1 MTDPAPITTFILR
14 PMLTISFRKVQ
25 TLFAVGFVSCI
36 YTSSVTA
43 TPSLASVLPLPHAV
57 RDAVL
62 ILIPAGR
69 TQIGDDTAPPDE
81 RPSFTYE
88 GTAFLLDR
96 TPVTVAQFRA
106 FVKETGYVTDAERF
120 GSAGVL
126 DPREGSWI
134 AESGANWRRPFG
146 SAGAPASASHPVT
159 QVSWYDADTFCHA
172 YGARLPTELEWEYAA
187 RFGQTPDGH
196 VFKAG
201 EPPRRGIHFDANV
214 WEGLFPLLDSG
225 EDGYRGTSP
234 VGAFGAAPSGL
245 TDMAGNVW
253 QWTASWY
260 LPYGS
265 PTAKPR
271 DLSAERV
278 RRGGS
283 FLCDPTF
290 CEGFRATARG
300 HSTPDTSL
308 INVGFRCAADI
319 NSPAPLAGHR
329 ARIDEHAHWMSRRL
343 G

>member
-1 MTDPAPITTFILR
+1 LAT
-14 PMLTISFRKVQ
+14 SFRLAQ
-25 TLFAVGFVSCI
+25 TLFAVNFVSCI
-36 YTSSVTA
+36 YAGSVTA
-43 TPSLASVLPLPHAV
+43 TPSAAGALPFPRTV

-69 TQIGDDTAPPDE
+69 TQIGDDNAPPDE
-81 RPSFTYE
+81 GPSFTSE
-88 GTAFLLDR
+88 VTAFLLDR

-106 FVKETGYVTDAERF
+106 FVSETGYVTDAERF

-126 DPREGSWI
+126 DQKDGSWI
-134 AESGANWRRPFG
+134 AEPGATWGHPYGSGGPRAV
-146 SAGAPASASHPVT
+146 ASHPVT
-159 QVSWYDADTFCHA
+159 QVSWYDANTFCHA

-187 RFGQTPDGH
+187 RHGQTPDGH
-196 VFKAG
+196 VFRAG
-201 EPPRRGIHFDANV
+201 EPLRRGAHFDANV
-214 WEGLFPLLDSG
+214 WQGLFPLLDTG
-225 EDGYRGTSP
+225 DDGYRGTSP

-260 LPYGS
+260 VPYGS
-265 PTAKPR
+265 STAAPR
-271 DLSAERV
+271 DMTAERV

-308 INVGFRCAADI
+308 INVGFRCAADT
-319 NSPAPLAGHR
+319 NSAAPLAGRR
-329 ARIDEHAHWMSRRL
+329 ARIDAPARL
-343 G
+343 MRIPG